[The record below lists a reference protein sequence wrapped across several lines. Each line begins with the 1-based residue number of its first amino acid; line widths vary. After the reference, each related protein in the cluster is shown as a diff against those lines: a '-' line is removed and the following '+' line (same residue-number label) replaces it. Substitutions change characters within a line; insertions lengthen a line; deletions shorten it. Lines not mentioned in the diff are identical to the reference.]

1 MHIHFVFCRNEREL
15 LQADISQTRA
25 LVASLKD
32 DNIRLEKEV
41 STLRCF
47 AEDLGSQ
54 LKMEKDSGAML
65 QSENL
70 QVCQQ
75 LTSLQFEMEREKNE
89 RRKYEELVANY
100 KQSSSSSRN
109 SSNHSFDRTSING
122 HAGGSII
129 DDMEVSKLKTRISAL
144 SQSLYEKQSLIN
156 DISTDKQLLQI
167 EVERLKNDLRES
179 RAESNEFCHGGGL
192 PQTGK
197 N

>member
-1 MHIHFVFCRNEREL
+1 M
-15 LQADISQTRA
+15 
-25 LVASLKD
+25 
-32 DNIRLEKEV
+32 RLEKEV

-47 AEDLGSQ
+47 TEDLGSQ
-54 LKMEKDSGAML
+54 LKMEKNSGAML
-65 QSENL
+65 QTENL

-89 RRKYEELVANY
+89 KRKYEDLVANY
-100 KQSSSSSRN
+100 KQASSSRN
-109 SSNHSFDRTSING
+109 SSNHSFDRMSNNNG
-122 HAGGSII
+122 NAGGNSI
-129 DDMEVSKLKTRISAL
+129 DDMEVSKLKTRVSAL

-197 N
+197 SIFNLCVSIHSSYFFFS